1 MKTATYYP
9 TRHFWAVCVLLA
21 ALVLGFDARPAA
33 AQGQAQTFTGDVTI
47 SGNIP
52 ARFVATV
59 APDGSVVVYLTAPD
73 TAGGSGSAMRFVGR
87 FDGNR
92 IRAVARDRTELTG
105 TVHRD
110 RVVGTVGNLGW
121 GGVVTATGAASPT
134 D

>member
-1 MKTATYYP
+1 MKTTRNYS
-9 TRHFWAVCVLLA
+9 TRHLWAVCLLLA
-21 ALVLGFDARPAA
+21 ALMLGFDARPAA
-33 AQGQAQTFTGDVTI
+33 AQGQAQTFAGDVTI

-59 APDGSVVVYLTAPD
+59 APDGSVVVYLTAAD
-73 TAGGSGSAMRFVGR
+73 TAGSPGVSTRFVGR

-105 TVHRD
+105 TVHGGRA
-110 RVVGTVGNLGW
+110 VGTVGSLGW